1 MAIDRGY
8 GQLQKQEQR
17 ISTSI
22 IQGLNM
28 LSLPAQAMYSYLV
41 ELSMVNPMLEI
52 PEAPAM
58 DRYEDILDK
67 SGEELASMEFSRLG
81 SGRDPAYYDALP
93 AEQGDGRDEDF
104 DPYYSRGVAFE
115 ADALIGSLK
124 LQLSLCR
131 LSPAERAIGL
141 EIIGNLDDSG
151 YFIGNLDTIC
161 LLYCQSRD
169 VGKKVLS
176 IVQGFQPRGIA
187 AANVYEALCL
197 QVEDSFPYASLAK
210 RIIRENLR
218 AVCDSSPAECARLYG
233 VSADCITQTFDY
245 IRSLEPRPGNC
256 DERPLQINYILP
268 DIIVRREGEEL
279 QIYLSGESENPL
291 RINGYYLEL
300 LDRPELG
307 EDERLYL
314 RQSLNTARSLIHSV
328 DIRRQTIHR
337 AALALVSLQRDFFRF
352 GPKFLRPLTMQ
363 RMAQEMGVNVSTV
376 SRVVQDK
383 YISTP
388 YGLFPMK
395 YFFVRALKGV
405 DEEAVSA
412 SAAKQRI
419 EELIAAEDT
428 ANPLTDDEISGILN
442 EEGYRLS
449 RRTVSKYRQAA
460 GIPGCVK
467 RRYKRS

>member
-1 MAIDRGY
+1 MTTDRSY

-41 ELSMVNPMLEI
+41 ELSMANPMLDI
-52 PEAPAM
+52 PESPSP
-58 DRYEDILDK
+58 DRYEDILDRDDA
-67 SGEELASMEFSRLG
+67 GLNVTEQPRFDA
-81 SGRDPAYYDALP
+81 GRDDAYYDGLSFDS
-93 AEQGDGRDEDF
+93 GYGGDEDF

-115 ADALIGSLK
+115 ADALVGSLK

-131 LSPAERAIGL
+131 LSPEERAIGL

-151 YFIGNLDTIC
+151 YFVGNLDTIC
-161 LLYCQSRD
+161 LLYCQSTE

-176 IVQGFQPRGIA
+176 LIQGFQPKGIA

-197 QVEDSFPYASLAK
+197 QVEDSFPYAALAR
-210 RIIRENLR
+210 RIIKENLR
-218 AVCDSSPAECARLYG
+218 AVCDGTPAECAKLYG
-233 VSADCITQTFDY
+233 VSRECITQTFDY

-268 DIIVRREGEEL
+268 DIIVKKFGDEL
-279 QIYLSGESENPL
+279 RVYLSNDSDVSL
-291 RINGYYLEL
+291 SINECYLEL
-300 LDRPELG
+300 LDRPELNEG
-307 EDERLYL
+307 ERLYL
-314 RQSLNTARSLIHSV
+314 RQQLNAARSLIHSV

-352 GPKFLRPLTMQ
+352 GPKFMRPLTMQ
-363 RMAQEMGVNVSTV
+363 HMAEEMGVNVSTV

-383 YISTP
+383 YVSTP

-395 YFFVRALKGV
+395 AFFVRALRGT
-405 DEEAVSA
+405 DSESVSA
-412 SAAKQRI
+412 SAARQRI
-419 EELIAAEDT
+419 EELISAEDP
-428 ANPLTDDEISGILN
+428 AKPLTDDEISRILN
-442 EEGYRLS
+442 EEGCCLS

-460 GIPGCVK
+460 GIPGYVN
-467 RRYKRS
+467 RRYKKG

>member
-1 MAIDRGY
+1 MAIDRSY

-17 ISTSI
+17 ISASI

-41 ELSMVNPMLEI
+41 ELSMGNPMLEI
-52 PEAPAM
+52 PEAPAL
-58 DRYEDILDK
+58 DRYEDILDND
-67 SGEELASMEFSRLG
+67 GEKLASSELSKIG
-81 SGRDPAYYDALP
+81 SGRDPAYYEGFP
-93 AEQGDGRDEDF
+93 AEPGVVQDEDF

-141 EIIGNLDDSG
+141 EIIGNLDESG
-151 YFIGNLDTIC
+151 YFIGNLNTIC
-161 LLYCQSRD
+161 LLYCQSLE

-176 IVQGFQPRGIA
+176 IVQSFQPKGIA
-187 AANVYEALCL
+187 AANVYEALCR
-197 QVEDSFPYASLAK
+197 QVEDSFPYAALAK
-210 RIIRENLR
+210 RIIMENLR

-233 VSADCITQTFDY
+233 VSEDCIQQTFDY
-245 IRSLEPRPGNC
+245 IRTLEPRPGNC

-268 DIIVRREGEEL
+268 DIIIRKEEDEL
-279 QIYLSGESENPL
+279 RIYLSGESENPL
-291 RINGYYLEL
+291 SINTYYLEL
-300 LDRPELG
+300 LDKPELG
-307 EDERLYL
+307 ENEKLYL
-314 RQSLNTARSLIHSV
+314 RQSLNAARSLIHSV

-388 YGLFPMK
+388 YGLYPMK
-395 YFFVRALKGV
+395 YFFVRALKGL
-405 DEEAVSA
+405 DEETVSA

-419 EELIAAEDT
+419 EELIAGEDS
-428 ANPLTDDEISGILN
+428 ANPLTDDEISRILN
-442 EEGYRLS
+442 EEGCRLS